1 MATSGS
7 LKRSRTTT
15 GDLGNVVQIEEHE
28 IVQFQKD
35 DVLSVAP
42 VVSGKELM
50 ENFGEATK
58 IEKQMLPFNTLIQV
72 MSLRAV
78 DISGP
83 IPAIYMTGKILLQ
96 QVERAEPSAKRTKN
110 AAEEEEGEV
119 EEEEQDSRQN
129 YSVIS
134 SDFMDFEGN
143 DINDIIQCTAPR
155 ALARSWQSGATTS
168 DHLEKGVIL
177 LINESFQRDH
187 PANQFM
193 GNVHLNYQYYYP
205 SDLDKNVYD
214 ILQEGVDFTSPL
226 FQRFFASCLEQ
237 SAQYKA
243 RNKKHCAAVERYG
256 AVKMSMSVK
265 WLDGCSV
272 DL

>member
-15 GDLGNVVQIEEHE
+15 SDLGNVIEIEERE
-28 IVQFQKD
+28 VVQFEKD
-35 DVLSVAP
+35 AVLSVAP

-50 ENFGEATK
+50 DTFGEATK
-58 IEKQMLPFNTLIQV
+58 IEKKMLPFNTLIQV
-72 MSLRAV
+72 VTLRTV

-96 QVERAEPSAKRTKN
+96 QIESVVEAPPSKKTKN
-110 AAEEEEGEV
+110 VTEEEEEV
-119 EEEEQDSRQN
+119 EKEEEDSE
-129 YSVIS
+129 YSIIS
-134 SDFMDFEGN
+134 NNFVDFEGN

-155 ALARSWQSGATTS
+155 ALARSWLSGATTPE
-168 DHLEKGVIL
+168 HLEKGVLL
-177 LINESFQRDH
+177 LINESYQRDH

-193 GNVHLNYQYYYP
+193 GNVHLNFQYYYP
-205 SDLDKNVYD
+205 SDLDKNVYG

-226 FQRFFASCLEQ
+226 FQGFFASCLEQ

-243 RNKKHCAAVERYG
+243 RNKKHCAAVDRYG
-256 AVKMSMSVK
+256 TTKNVKVSKVARR
-265 WLDGCSV
+265 V
-272 DL
+272 FR

>member
-15 GDLGNVVQIEEHE
+15 SDLGNVIEIEERE
-28 IVQFQKD
+28 VVQFEKD
-35 DVLSVAP
+35 AVLSVAP

-50 ENFGEATK
+50 DNFGEATK
-58 IEKQMLPFNTLIQV
+58 IEKKMLPFNTLIQV

-78 DISGP
+78 DINGP

-96 QVERAEPSAKRTKN
+96 QVETAEPIAKKPKN
-110 AAEEEEGEV
+110 IVEEVEEGEEV
-119 EEEEQDSRQN
+119 EEEQRQ

-134 SDFMDFEGN
+134 SDFVDFDGN

-155 ALARSWQSGATTS
+155 ALAKSWLSGATTP
-168 DHLEKGVIL
+168 DHVEKGIML

-205 SDLDKNVYD
+205 SDIDKNVYD
-214 ILQEGVDFTSPL
+214 ILKEGVNFTTVI
-226 FQRFFASCLEQ
+226 FQRFFAILL
-237 SAQYKA
+237 
-243 RNKKHCAAVERYG
+243 G
-256 AVKMSMSVK
+256 AK
-265 WLDGCSV
+265 CPI
-272 DL
+272 